1 VVGRNAKGVESLV
14 QASAA
19 EAEAMSAALAAA
31 EARAAAAARES
42 TGEAGE
48 KYSSDRDRGSDA
60 TSSGKPPASP
70 SSAALI
76 ALNRASISGSL
87 NHTPPTGVRLHHRV
101 VCSSNLLCNEL
112 SNCFCMNA
120 SSIVWVIC

>member
-1 VVGRNAKGVESLV
+1 MVGRNAKGVESLV

-31 EARAAAAARES
+31 EARAAAARES

-120 SSIVWVIC
+120 GSIVWVIC